1 MTPRGRDLAAGWH
14 RFWFA
19 PVDTSTLGVLR
30 IVTGLVVFGW
40 TLSLAPDLSAFFG
53 PHGILPR
60 TPQPAWTFSLLGTSP
75 SMTLVVALYC
85 LLLVGSLC
93 LAAGLGTRVAA
104 VVVWL
109 LLLSFDRRNALI
121 LNAGDDLLR
130 LDAFYLMLA
139 PAGAAL
145 SVDRWLRH
153 RDRFWEF
160 PQRAPWAVRLIQIQ
174 LSAMYLF
181 AVWAKVRGTD
191 WNDGTAVSYAL
202 RVGDL
207 TRFPAPHFLT
217 DNLTV
222 VNLLTYGTLA
232 LEISL
237 ALLVWNR
244 RLRPWLLLA
253 GIAMHLSIEFGILV
267 GFFSI
272 AVIASYVAWVSPE
285 AMTRVLLGARQR
297 LRRGRPVK
305 IPATV
310 LPLPQPAER
319 PRHAASRSLH

>member
-1 MTPRGRDLAAGWH
+1 MTAQAPRFAAGWQ

-19 PVDTSTLGVLR
+19 PVDTSTLAVLR
-30 IVTGLVVFGW
+30 IVIGLVVFGW
-40 TLSLAPDLSAFFG
+40 TLSLAPDLAAFFG
-53 PHGILPR
+53 PHGILPT
-60 TPQPAWTFSLLGTSP
+60 TPQPSWTFSLLGTSP

-93 LAAGLGTRVAA
+93 LAAGFGTRIAA

-109 LLLSFDRRNALI
+109 LLMSFDRRNALI

-139 PAGAAL
+139 PCGAAL

-153 RDRFWEF
+153 RERFWEF

-174 LSAMYLF
+174 LCAMYLF

-191 WNDGTAVSYAL
+191 WNDGTAVSYAM

-207 TRFPAPHFLT
+207 ARFPAPHVLT

-244 RLRPWLLLA
+244 KLRPWLLLA
-253 GIAMHLSIEFGILV
+253 GIAMHLSIELGILV

-272 AVIASYVAWVSPE
+272 TVVASYLAWVEPD
-285 AMTRVLLGARQR
+285 AMTRLVLSAR
-297 LRRGRPVK
+297 LRLRGRRPVE
-305 IPATV
+305 IPAPV
-310 LPLPQPAER
+310 LPLPQPAAR
-319 PRHAASRSLH
+319 ARHAASRSLH

>member
-1 MTPRGRDLAAGWH
+1 MNPQAPRFAAGWQ
-14 RFWFA
+14 RFWFE
-19 PVDTSTLGVLR
+19 PVDTSTLAVLR
-30 IVTGLVVFGW
+30 IVIGLVTLGW
-40 TLSLAPDLSAFFG
+40 TLSLAPDLAAFFG
-53 PHGILPR
+53 PHGILPVS
-60 TPQPAWTFSLLGTSP
+60 PEPSWTFSVLGTSP

-85 LLLVGSLC
+85 VLLVAALC
-93 LAAGLGTRVAA
+93 LTVGFGTRIAA

-109 LLLSFDRRNALI
+109 LLLSFERRNFLI
-121 LNAGDDLLR
+121 SNAGDTLLR

-160 PQRAPWAVRLIQIQ
+160 PRRAAWPVRLIQIQ
-174 LSAMYLF
+174 LCAMYLF
-181 AVWAKVRGTD
+181 AVWAKVRGTQ
-191 WNDGTAVSYAL
+191 WNDGTAVSYAM

-217 DNLTV
+217 DNLTI

-232 LEISL
+232 LELSL
-237 ALLVWNR
+237 AVLVWNR
-244 RLRPWLLLA
+244 KLRPWLLLA

-272 AVIASYVAWVSPE
+272 TVIASYIAWVSPE
-285 AMTRVLLGARQR
+285 TMTRLVLRARSRLG
-297 LRRGRPVK
+297 RGRAVP
-305 IPATV
+305 IASTV
-310 LPLPQPAER
+310 LTLPQPTAR
-319 PRHAASRSLH
+319 ARHAASRSLH